1 MFWSS
6 ILEIWSSPN
15 AICDICDKI
24 QICLEI
30 HTLMHDWT
38 QYLTTFNL
46 CTSYKKHLRSRSA
59 DTFTCTVAALALNGT
74 GAENSQKYVDFSSS
88 IVSILLYIMSIL
100 SLSVLHLKM
109 S

>member
-6 ILEIWSSPN
+6 ILEMWSVFFQSSPN

-38 QYLTTFNL
+38 QYQKTFNM
-46 CTSYKKHLRSRSA
+46 CTLYKKDLRLRIA
-59 DTFTCTVAALALNGT
+59 DTFHCR
-74 GAENSQKYVDFSSS
+74 
-88 IVSILLYIMSIL
+88 
-100 SLSVLHLKM
+100 
-109 S
+109 